1 MSLSRIYIIIWMVLL
16 GSLFLFS
23 GCRNSSEDSDIP
35 HFSPPVLFDL
45 DSIKKRGKL
54 ILLTENG
61 PSTYYQY
68 RGQGKGFDYEM
79 VKAFSK
85 WLGVK
90 LEVRVLDDV
99 DRMFE
104 LLNKGEGD
112 IIASNLTITPLRKR
126 FALFSDTVYNTR
138 QVLVQRKYA
147 TGKPDSTLRLVR
159 DTAAL
164 EGYGIWVHRYSSFY
178 SQLKSIEES
187 AGIDIEIHEAP
198 GEINTDDL
206 IRLTADGEVNSTVT
220 DENLAM
226 IQQYDFPELDMSFAI
241 TGDEAIGWAMRAN
254 APKLAEKVNEWL
266 NKKEVVKKL
275 GSTFNKYF
283 TPEKQ
288 FGFRG
293 PYVLPELSADKI
305 SPYDSLF
312 KKYSKEINWD
322 WRLLASLSYQESRF
336 NPYAESWSGAFG
348 LMQLMPETALR
359 FGCDTNQREEP
370 NIRAGVKYI
379 NHLQRFWK
387 ERIRDPQEQLKFI
400 LASYNI
406 GPGHILDAQ
415 KIATHLGKADTI
427 WDGHVA
433 EALLLKMQ
441 ERYYTL
447 EGIKH
452 GYCRATEPYHFVN
465 KIMSVYQHYQTKFK

>member
-1 MSLSRIYIIIWMVLL
+1 MRIDRIYLLL
-16 GSLFLFS
+16 GLFCLTIMS
-23 GCRNSSEDSDIP
+23 INHGCKPPSEESDVP
-35 HFSPPVLFDL
+35 DFPPPISFDL

-126 FALFSDTVYNTR
+126 FALFSDTVYTTR
-138 QVLVQRKYA
+138 QVLVQRKFDK
-147 TGKPDSTLRLVR
+147 GNSDSLLHLIHDSTSMN
-159 DTAAL
+159 
-164 EGYGIWVHRYSSFY
+164 GFPIWVHRYSSFY
-178 SQLKSIEES
+178 SQLKNIED
-187 AGIDIEIHEAP
+187 AANIDIDIREAP

-206 IRLTADGEVNSTVT
+206 IRLTAVGEINATVT
-220 DENLAM
+220 DENLAV
-226 IQQYDFPELDMSFAI
+226 IQQFDYPELDMSFAI
-241 TGDEAIGWAMRAN
+241 TGQDPIGWAMRSN
-254 APKLAEKVNEWL
+254 APKLAEKVDEWL
-266 NKKEVVKKL
+266 NRDETRRKNKK
-275 GSTFNKYF
+275 TFAKYF
-283 TPEKQ
+283 TPESQ
-288 FGFRG
+288 FGYKG
-293 PYVLPELSADKI
+293 PYVLPELSADRI

-322 WRLLASLSYQESRF
+322 WRLLAALSYQESRF

-348 LMQLMPETALR
+348 LMQLMPETAWR
-359 FGCDTNQREEP
+359 FGCDTNQREEQ

-387 ERIRDPQEQLKFI
+387 ERIRNPQEQLKFV

-415 KIATHLGKADTI
+415 KIAAQMGQADSI

-441 ERYYTL
+441 EKYYTM
-447 EGIKH
+447 EGVKH
-452 GYCRATEPYHFVN
+452 GYCRATEPYNFVY
-465 KIMSVYQHYQTKFK
+465 KIMAVFNHYQSKFK